1 MPSLPLC
8 YITLED
14 FRASHF
20 LEWSV
25 QKKEFIHHAHN
36 INIQVLSRLSLSVI
50 IWLFP
55 QPEKPHAQCKKI
67 LKNDLWKSHYP
78 KLEKTIALK
87 KVHLWYK
94 ILSLLL
100 CNHQKL
106 LNCQEVFSTWPEQEK
121 ISQTSCPVIWSSCFC
136 GGSSG
141 KTNLK
146 QKRLER
152 CWHLSHAFGFGDDLI
167 FLFPLK

>member
-36 INIQVLSRLSLSVI
+36 IDIQVLSRLSLSVI

-106 LNCQEVFSTWPEQEK
+106 LNCQEVFSTWSEQEK
-121 ISQTSCPVIWSSCFC
+121 FLKLLALSFGAAASVEVHQEKQTSNR
-136 GGSSG
+136 
-141 KTNLK
+141 KDLK
-146 QKRLER
+146 GVDIFHMFLDLEM
-152 CWHLSHAFGFGDDLI
+152 I
-167 FLFPLK
+167 